1 MTEKE
6 IKKQTQLQIR
16 FLLSILNTLYNN
28 NKVTFAEYSKIRDRI
43 IDGKEVCKWLA
54 RVKSKTLAT
63 LKS

>member
-16 FLLSILNTLYNN
+16 FLLSILNTLYIN

-43 IDGKEVCKWLA
+43 LDGKEVCK
-54 RVKSKTLAT
+54 
-63 LKS
+63 